1 MPRHCAICSSAP
13 AVFGREWLGGD
24 GIGNGDSLE
33 GALEPLQLEG
43 ADEAFDGSLSQ
54 LGLGTGGKMLGLWL
68 GGCLV

>member
-1 MPRHCAICSSAP
+1 MPSHFAICSSAP

-43 ADEAFDGSLSQ
+43 ADSEALDGSLSQ
-54 LGLGTGGKMLGLWL
+54 LGLGTGGRMLGL
-68 GGCLV
+68 